1 MALNWTIFLF
11 MALAILLLVAIFLFA
26 KINNR
31 NNQYYNIIHSELM
44 NLVPL
49 KIDLK
54 NEMITFSDKLEV
66 LSKKKRVSLFVF
78 KSMVNRKAKVELE
91 IFFQNLL
98 VNKVPF
104 NPVNYLIYFQLHNK
118 VIIYDL
124 ILYYYD
130 QENQVLYGHMQSNTR
145 YNRSS
150 IVSERLDISPAQLTV
165 PKADFLATVL
175 SFFKNEKDSSQEI
188 NLYEYMMLIKI
199 KNYHNLES
207 ILTINNIESMELLL
221 TYYVK
226 NLLGTSNTLICKYY
240 DGEFL
245 VYCKHKKI
253 NLMKFQKKLN
263 SYIKNNLVEKSSYL
277 QIQTQIISVCSI
289 VKKESNLL
297 ALYNKIIDVNLLTT
311 NFDHDLREIKLR
323 ANENQSKM
331 NNHFELIHSQEI
343 KKLLTVKISPVYKTD
358 NAKEPD
364 CYYAR
369 LGVIDNAYYG
379 NYLNLIRNIQD
390 AGIWWKVYEPLFLQI
405 LHDFAQLKVKNKSLI
420 VPFLL
425 MELENKTVLTQIINI
440 ISKRKH
446 LFEES
451 NLVFDFQDNCLTKI
465 NNWIKYE
472 NIISTLRQH
481 NVKIAFSHEL
491 KNISNFKLISH
502 FKPDLVILTANLLQN
517 VTFRFPKY
525 VKVIICLN
533 YLNILGVKRI
543 MALGV
548 NSVPEII
555 VLKSLKIKYL
565 SGSIFETENVD
576 RIIDSLNYS
585 SYLSWKKSQNK
596 KGNK

>member
-1 MALNWTIFLF
+1 MTLNWTIFLF
-11 MALAILLLVAIFLFA
+11 MALAMFLLVMIFLFV
-26 KINNR
+26 KLNNR
-31 NNQYYNIIHSELM
+31 NNEYYNVIHGELM

-66 LSKKKRVSLFVF
+66 LNKKKRVSIFVF
-78 KSMVNRKAKVELE
+78 KSMINRKAKVELE

-104 NPVNYLIYFQLHNK
+104 NPVDYLIYFQLHSK

-124 ILYYYD
+124 TLNYYD
-130 QENQVLYGHMQSNTR
+130 QENQILYGQMQSNTR
-145 YNRSS
+145 YNRF
-150 IVSERLDISPAQLTV
+150 IISERIDVSSAQLTV
-165 PKADFLATVL
+165 PKIDFLATIL
-175 SFFKNEKDSSQEI
+175 NFFQNEKKQVKE
-188 NLYEYMMLIKI
+188 NNFYEYMMLIKI
-199 KNYHNLES
+199 KNYNNLES
-207 ILTINNIESMELLL
+207 ILTINNIESIELLL
-221 TYYVK
+221 TYCVK
-226 NLLGTSNTLICKYY
+226 NLLGNANTLICKYY

-245 VYCKHKKI
+245 VYSKHKKF
-253 NLMKFQKKLN
+253 NLIKFQKKLN
-263 SYIKNNLVEKSSYL
+263 NYIKNNLVEKSSYL
-277 QIQTQIISVCSI
+277 QIQTQIISVYSLI
-289 VKKESNLL
+289 KKESNLL
-297 ALYNKIIDVNLLTT
+297 VLYNKIIDVNLLNA
-311 NFDHDLREIKLR
+311 NFDHNLKEIKLR
-323 ANENQSKM
+323 TNENHIKT

-343 KKLLTVKISPVYKTD
+343 KKLLTIKISPVYKTD

-405 LHDFAQLKVKNKSLI
+405 LHDFAQLKIKNKNLI
-420 VPFLL
+420 IPFLL
-425 MELENKTVLTQIINI
+425 MELENKTVLTQILNI
-440 ISKRKH
+440 ISKRQS
-446 LFEES
+446 LFEEA
-451 NLVFDFQDNCLTKI
+451 NLIFDFQDNCLIKI
-465 NNWIKYE
+465 SNWIKYE
-472 NIISTLRQH
+472 NIINILRKH

-491 KNISNFKLISH
+491 INISNFKLISH
-502 FKPDLVILTANLLQN
+502 FNPDLVILTANLLQN
-517 VTFRFPKY
+517 VTFRFSKF

-533 YLNILGVKRI
+533 YLNILEVKKV

-548 NSVPEII
+548 SSVPEII

-565 SGSIFETENVD
+565 SGSIFESENVD